1 MIDDDLF
8 ILSDVNLLNIF
19 LEKFTGDEP
28 FIPIENP
35 IVEQNII
42 TISEEELKSE
52 DKLDKAINLFNYTGY
67 VECNFNPEFHRW
79 MLKFKENGVVKFEEG
94 HFSPFSAKRRV
105 VEYLSELG
113 LVNII
118 KINNVNNGLV
128 NQDKINDDSNYKV
141 CPICLKK
148 FSPNSVQ
155 QKYCHKCRIKYPQ
168 YEREI
173 LVGINNGSYNQSTI
187 NEIKKL
193 FDKGYSRSK
202 IAKMFKF
209 SSVSSINFLLKYD
222 NKIQSK
228 DNLVMEN
235 NSEHTKICPICG
247 NSFTFKKSVHTQK
260 YCDDCK
266 LKYNY
271 VERMVLTKINEGEIS
286 RSTADKIRDLQ
297 VQKYSDMVIAKKLG
311 LRTNFIPIILDY
323 FSEIDNTTVEKE
335 DTNVSSPS
343 KNPTISRI
351 MFCPSEISFSTA
363 YSNSPTP
370 FSFIILP
377 K

>member
-52 DKLDKAINLFNYTGY
+52 DKLDKAINLFNYPGY

-209 SSVSSINFLLKYD
+209 SSVSSIIFFYLNM
-222 NKIQSK
+222 I
-228 DNLVMEN
+228 
-235 NSEHTKICPICG
+235 
-247 NSFTFKKSVHTQK
+247 
-260 YCDDCK
+260 
-266 LKYNY
+266 
-271 VERMVLTKINEGEIS
+271 
-286 RSTADKIRDLQ
+286 IRFNQ
-297 VQKYSDMVIAKKLG
+297 
-311 LRTNFIPIILDY
+311 
-323 FSEIDNTTVEKE
+323 
-335 DTNVSSPS
+335 
-343 KNPTISRI
+343 RI
-351 MFCPSEISFSTA
+351 VW
-363 YSNSPTP
+363 
-370 FSFIILP
+370 
-377 K
+377 